1 MRIDY
6 DSLRTANAIPCA
18 ASMIETFRAIGY
30 NIETA
35 VADIIGKFYQFN
47 LSSCIRQQN
56 SLTAQFVSFSLSN
69 LANIFY
75 PPPIFT
81 IINLCLL

>member
-1 MRIDY
+1 MDY

-35 VADIIGKFYQFN
+35 VADIIDNY
-47 LSSCIRQQN
+47 L
-56 SLTAQFVSFSLSN
+56 
-69 LANIFY
+69 LAELI
-75 PPPIFT
+75 
-81 IINLCLL
+81 

>member
-1 MRIDY
+1 MKDMLY
-6 DSLRTANAIPCA
+6 SLWVMLLI
-18 ASMIETFRAIGY
+18 FVIG
-30 NIETA
+30 E
-35 VADIIGKFYQFN
+35 FYQFN

-75 PPPIFT
+75 PPNFY
-81 IINLCLL
+81 NN

>member
-35 VADIIGKFYQFN
+35 VADIIDN
-47 LSSCIRQQN
+47 LN
-56 SLTAQFVSFSLSN
+56 SATL
-69 LANIFY
+69 
-75 PPPIFT
+75 
-81 IINLCLL
+81 

>member
-1 MRIDY
+1 MKQIYYVIQALIHGR
-6 DSLRTANAIPCA
+6 S
-18 ASMIETFRAIGY
+18 S
-30 NIETA
+30 NISE
-35 VADIIGKFYQFN
+35 FYQFN

-56 SLTAQFVSFSLSN
+56 SLTAQFVSFSLTN

>member
-35 VADIIGKFYQFN
+35 VADIID
-47 LSSCIRQQN
+47 N
-56 SLTAQFVSFSLSN
+56 SIS
-69 LANIFY
+69 ANAKNVWV
-75 PPPIFT
+75 T
-81 IINLCLL
+81 REK

>member
-1 MRIDY
+1 MYIKIK
-6 DSLRTANAIPCA
+6 LL
-18 ASMIETFRAIGY
+18 
-30 NIETA
+30 
-35 VADIIGKFYQFN
+35 IIVSWKATIIYYGEFYQFN

-75 PPPIFT
+75 PPPNFY
-81 IINLCLL
+81 NN

>member
-1 MRIDY
+1 MDY

-35 VADIIGKFYQFN
+35 VADIIDNSISATAVFTTNY
-47 LSSCIRQQN
+47 SS
-56 SLTAQFVSFSLSN
+56 
-69 LANIFY
+69 IFY
-75 PPPIFT
+75 KQ
-81 IINLCLL
+81 